1 MGRRFYRL
9 SNRLLR
15 LAGPLWVDLSVQ
27 GLEFVPRTGPLIV
40 AINHTSFLDPML
52 VGAVMPRDVVM
63 MAKAEAFRE
72 RFLGPLVKWYGAFPI
87 HRGEVDREALKKALE
102 VLRAGEALLMAPE
115 GTRSTDG
122 RLQQGF
128 DGLAL
133 IAVRTQAPILPFA
146 IAGGRPFSTNLKRF
160 KRTQIRINIGQPY
173 QPALDASKPGRE
185 RLAALTDD
193 LMLRLAR
200 LLPPEQRGP
209 YAERVSTDLNI
220 PTAVGR

>member
-1 MGRRFYRL
+1 MERRFYRL

-27 GLEFVPRTGPLIV
+27 GLEFVPRSGPVIV

-52 VGAVMPRDVVM
+52 VGSVMPRDVVM
-63 MAKAEAFRE
+63 MAKAEAFRAP
-72 RFLGPLVKWYGAFPI
+72 FLGLLVKWYGAFPI
-87 HRGEVDREALKKALE
+87 RRGEVDRDALKKALE

-122 RLQQGF
+122 RLQPGF

-160 KRTQIRINIGQPY
+160 KRSRICVNIGQPY

-200 LLPPEQRGP
+200 LLPPEQRGQ
-209 YAERVSTDLNI
+209 YADRVSPDLTI
-220 PTAVGR
+220 PAAIGH